1 MVDTTKS
8 LLENRHT
15 DGSTVRR
22 ALKKAL
28 AYFVKKFNISEDKT
42 HVSLET
48 FDGNPTVHNK
58 FNDRSSWS
66 LDDFIK
72 LTNNSIKKLKSPTCL
87 DKALLK
93 ANRIMFTEASG
104 TALKNRML

>member
-1 MVDTTKS
+1 M
-8 LLENRHT
+8 
-15 DGSTVRR
+15 
-22 ALKKAL
+22 
-28 AYFVKKFNISEDKT
+28 
-42 HVSLET
+42 SLET

-104 TALKNRML
+104 YSSEEQNALVVLADGGSNDEFDKDKFESYIKDLKVTIIQFAWYF